1 MLLVERLKR
10 GKVKKDEWIG
20 QPHSGLARGIE
31 AGHPAKHGALQ
42 HRGRAGVVTVVET
55 LGLAHGIE
63 AWDRIALVA
72 DHLAL
77 ALRRMAGGPL
87 RSLEL
92 HLSHTVE
99 VGRRL
104 PEAPLP
110 ARAALHLP

>member
-1 MLLVERLKR
+1 MRLVSTCRQLF
-10 GKVKKDEWIG
+10 G
-20 QPHSGLARGIE
+20 QLRSSVVLWGAVSVSLRTTRQVPKFTGWLAR
-31 AGHPAKHGALQ
+31 K
-42 HRGRAGVVTVVET
+42 RGVVTSVSVKT
-55 LGLAHGIE
+55 PE
-63 AWDRIALVA
+63 ALFTELNQEVA

-104 PEAPLP
+104 PDAPLP